1 VTHLTRMSSTVM
13 TPELAPLMLEL
24 RGLLTG
30 PEPRQA
36 KAARAAAAIAK
47 AGRYRWVG
55 LYDVGPADIRIIGW
69 AGPSAPT
76 YPVFPRNQGLN
87 GAAVESG
94 APLIVQ
100 DVRQDVRYLTTFGS
114 TRAEMIMPVR
124 VKADGAVVGTL
135 DVESERVQA
144 FTNRDRDLLSA
155 CAAALAELWRGPL

>member
-1 VTHLTRMSSTVM
+1 M
-13 TPELAPLMLEL
+13 TPELAPLMREL

-36 KAARAAAAIAK
+36 KAARAAAAIVE

-55 LYDVGPADIRIIGW
+55 LYDVGPTDIRVIGW

-76 YPVFPRNQGLN
+76 YPAFPRSQGLN

-94 APLIVQ
+94 APVIVQ

-114 TRAEMIMPVR
+114 TRAEMIMPILPKHSAPNSFVP
-124 VKADGAVVGTL
+124 
-135 DVESERVQA
+135 
-144 FTNRDRDLLSA
+144 LL
-155 CAAALAELWRGPL
+155 